1 MLVEWGVPPDAAD
14 TISSPLPAGIR
25 MPRTLLW
32 CTREEI
38 EPVGGRQLRRI
49 AKQEAEATVAE
60 ELERLQQDDA
70 GEAAHS
76 QQISQLAE
84 LRKGRDHA
92 RRAQREAMRRGKGK
106 PSPHNMQ

>member
-1 MLVEWGVPPDAAD
+1 MVA
-14 TISSPLPAGIR
+14 
-25 MPRTLLW
+25 
-32 CTREEI
+32 
-38 EPVGGRQLRRI
+38 GGRQLRRI

-60 ELERLQQDDA
+60 ELERQQQDDA
-70 GEAAHS
+70 EAAH

-92 RRAQREAMRRGKGK
+92 RRAQREAMRRGKGT

>member
-1 MLVEWGVPPDAAD
+1 
-14 TISSPLPAGIR
+14 

-60 ELERLQQDDA
+60 ELERQQEDDA

-84 LRKGRDHA
+84 LRKGRDRA
-92 RRAQREAMRRGKGK
+92 RLAQREAMRRGKGK